1 MSAAVTQPQAPETH
15 KEADLKYEKWPTE
28 LDPSFLSLDSEE
40 LTFFSDWTGIK
51 DEEELKKHIISV
63 QAKAYAVRNQQ
74 RFIIGDM
81 MSNTLISYCTTYRCI
96 RIHAYGLSDLRRK
109 SPFAIY
115 PYYPYPNNN
124 LNSLLLIVAL

>member
-1 MSAAVTQPQAPETH
+1 MSTEGTAAEEKH
-15 KEADLKYEKWPTE
+15 CESDLKYEKWP
-28 LDPSFLSLDSEE
+28 LNPDPSLFNLDAEE
-40 LTFFSDWTGIK
+40 STFFGNWTGIK
-51 DEEELKKHIISV
+51 GEEELKKHIISV

-81 MSNTLISYCTTYRCI
+81 MSNTLISHCTTYRCI